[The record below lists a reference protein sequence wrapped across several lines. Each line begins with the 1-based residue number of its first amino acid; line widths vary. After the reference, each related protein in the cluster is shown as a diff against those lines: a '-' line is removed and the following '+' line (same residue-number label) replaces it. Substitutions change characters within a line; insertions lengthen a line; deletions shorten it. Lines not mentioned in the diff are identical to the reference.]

1 EFCAALNMLFDML
14 GDTHNWFVFCIN
26 PNDSQLLNQLKG
38 RSVKGQVR
46 SSGLVRVAKRNA
58 CVFEVSMTPDEFCQ
72 RYRD

>member
-1 EFCAALNMLFDML
+1 EFCAALDMLFDTS

-26 PNDSQLLNQLKG
+26 PNDSQLLNQLEG

-46 SSGLVRVAKRNA
+46 SSGLVGVAKRNA
-58 CVFEVSMTPDEFCQ
+58 CAFEVGMTPDEFCQ